1 MYYVDE
7 LKEALKT
14 IDFERFETVYIKFRE
29 GEIETK
35 IEDIPALCDI
45 LTYKDPKWDM
55 EPHQEQKM
63 YEMILITAD
72 EHGYSN
78 SLYTVLMQLD
88 DMIDKQ
94 KDDAIWIL
102 KILSVDLENE
112 ENMNAFLSAFDKL
125 DIDLQSKIRDIY
137 KDISNSDYEN
147 YIGRANNIL
156 DGIGYN

>member
-35 IEDIPALCDI
+35 IEDIPPLCDI
-45 LTYKDPKWDM
+45 LTYKDPEWDM

-63 YEMILITAD
+63 YKMILITAD

-88 DMIDKQ
+88 DMIDRQ
-94 KDDAIWIL
+94 KEDAIWIL

-147 YIGRANNIL
+147 YIGCANNIL
-156 DGIGYN
+156 DRIGYN